1 MSSAST
7 SDAPGAAVPLA
18 FGAFD
23 PARRADPY
31 PSYRA
36 LRAADPLYRIPLGE
50 LPATVVTR
58 YRDCV
63 TALSETAWGRD
74 EVGTNAWRRAEA
86 LDGGLRSFLRMNPP
100 GHTRLRGLVSKAFTP
115 RVIAGLEPRITSLV
129 DSLIDT
135 ALAQAGEI
143 DLIDALA
150 RPLPLRIICELL
162 GVPAQDEQTFRG
174 WANDL
179 TRGIDPDYLLTPDE
193 LARRVTSS
201 RDFDAYFTELIA
213 QRRARPTEDLLSSLV
228 AVRDQGDM
236 LSETE
241 LLELCAL
248 LLVAGYETT
257 VNLIGNAV
265 LALLRNPDQL
275 ALLRADPDLMP
286 SVIDETLRYDPP
298 IQFIG
303 RLALRDTE
311 IAGRAF
317 AQGEIIIVLSA
328 SAQRDP
334 DVFADP
340 DRFDATRYAGT
351 APAPRHLGFGLGI
364 HYCLGAPLA
373 RLETEIAM
381 RALIRRAPDLALAM
395 DPPPYRPHLTV
406 RSLAALPVRLS
417 S

>member
-7 SDAPGAAVPLA
+7 SDAPGAAAPLA

-36 LRAADPLYRIPLGE
+36 LREADPLYRIPLGD
-50 LPATVVTR
+50 LQATLVTR
-58 YRDCV
+58 YDGCV
-63 TALSETAWGRD
+63 TALSETAWGRG
-74 EVGTNAWRRAEA
+74 EVGSNAWRPADA

-115 RVIAGLEPRITSLV
+115 RVIAALEPRITSWV
-129 DSLIDT
+129 NSLIDT
-135 ALAQAGEI
+135 ALEAGDV
-143 DLIDALA
+143 DLIDAFA

-162 GVPAQDEQTFRG
+162 GVPAQDEKTFRG

-179 TRGIDPDYLLTPDE
+179 TRGLDPDYLLTPDE

-201 RDFDAYFTELIA
+201 RDFDAYFRELIA
-213 QRRARPTEDLLSSLV
+213 QRRARPTEDLLSRLV
-228 AVRDQGDM
+228 AVQDHGDV

-275 ALLRADPDLMP
+275 ALLRADPGLMP
-286 SVIDETLRYDPP
+286 SVIDETLRYDSP
-298 IQFIG
+298 IQLVG
-303 RLALRDTE
+303 RVALRDTE
-311 IAGRAF
+311 IAGHAF
-317 AQGEIIIVLSA
+317 AQGEVIIVLFA

-334 DVFADP
+334 SVFADP
-340 DRFDATRYAGT
+340 DRFDVTRYAGT
-351 APAPRHLGFGLGI
+351 TPAPRHLGFGLGI

-373 RLETEIAM
+373 RLEAEIAM

-395 DPPPYRPHLTV
+395 DPPPYRPHLTI